1 MSNYAALTK
10 HPETGEWVN
19 ATWVDDHFGRHRYG
33 VFFPDGKV
41 FREEQIDGVDIYG
54 VSDDESTTIQ
64 HWDKSNENLQRLQ
77 KALRGD
83 TDMAITKTTTVVD
96 YPVDDF
102 KAIVADKIFEGRDV
116 TIDFVIQEVGGDPM
130 DRFPGHKTVTRVR
143 VSFEGL
149 PQ

>member
-10 HPETGEWVN
+10 HPETGKWVN

-41 FREEQIDGVDIYG
+41 FREEQIDGVDILG
-54 VSDDESTTIQ
+54 ILADDESTTIQ
-64 HWDKSNENLQRLQ
+64 PLDEKLQ
-77 KALRGD
+77 KLQDFLRKP

-96 YPVDDF
+96 YSIDDF